1 MYVCTIMLQRSHL
14 QEVITMG
21 LEMGTAEGNTHN
33 KMNISYLTTSS
44 KKKKASAQQIYSLY
58 CTLLATQVKKKRSF

>member
-44 KKKKASAQQIYSLY
+44 KKKKSFGSTDLFIILY
-58 CTLLATQVKKKRSF
+58 TAGNPS

>member
-33 KMNISYLTTSS
+33 KMNIYLITSS
-44 KKKKASAQQIYSLY
+44 KKKASARQIYSLY
-58 CTLLATQVKKKRSF
+58 CTLLATQVKKKDPFK